1 METYWWSTSS
11 CWSSLMNLIDH
22 VWLPFHGVHCGQ
34 NILIGW
40 EGDKEGKGN
49 QPETYCEICHHLKNE
64 FRDDKNRTAD
74 ATWKQGQGIITH
86 FTEWIIILSKVWK
99 GEIVVHQDLRIRFG
113 NGFLLFKRRPI
124 FTIITDRINDAEET
138 EKKGNEERR
147 ARWATCKDLSS
158 IYHQPRNVEA
168 ANP

>member
-1 METYWWSTSS
+1 M
-11 CWSSLMNLIDH
+11 
-22 VWLPFHGVHCGQ
+22 
-34 NILIGW
+34 
-40 EGDKEGKGN
+40 
-49 QPETYCEICHHLKNE
+49 
-64 FRDDKNRTAD
+64 
-74 ATWKQGQGIITH
+74 
-86 FTEWIIILSKVWK
+86 
-99 GEIVVHQDLRIRFG
+99 VHQDLRIIRIG
-113 NGFLLFKRRPI
+113 INCIIRVFLIFKKRPI